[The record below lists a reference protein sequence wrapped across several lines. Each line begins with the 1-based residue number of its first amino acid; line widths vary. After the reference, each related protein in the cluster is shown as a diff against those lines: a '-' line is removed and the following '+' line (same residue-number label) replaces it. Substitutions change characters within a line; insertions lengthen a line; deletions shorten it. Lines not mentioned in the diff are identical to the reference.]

1 MLLLHFDLYRKYKR
15 LFSAIII
22 TGWIV
27 SSRKNLNWWFEI
39 NKIFQFWWLS
49 TRDIILIYYWM
60 LLEDILITA
69 FLFVHLLGR
78 LATYHLIQ
86 MKIDVTSGSHQ
97 EVRGIIETGTSDFN
111 YIAVIIKEFEKARKS
126 SNNTIF
132 FYVACR

>member
-1 MLLLHFDLYRKYKR
+1 
-15 LFSAIII
+15 
-22 TGWIV
+22 
-27 SSRKNLNWWFEI
+27 
-39 NKIFQFWWLS
+39 
-49 TRDIILIYYWM
+49 M

-111 YIAVIIKEFEKARKS
+111 SIAVIIKEFEKARKS

-132 FYVACR
+132 FMLLAGKLLELLNLNQRSRLRSRFLEFDRAIVISVQYR